1 MGKNTQTR
9 KAGMVLEHGDVLRVP
24 EVARLLN
31 ISQTLVLR
39 LLRSGKLPGFQLGR
53 CWLVPRPAMLAYIS
67 TLASHS
73 QSSEA
78 EVG

>member
-9 KAGMVLEHGDVLRVP
+9 QTSMVLEHGDVLRVS

-53 CWLVPRPAMLAYIS
+53 CWLIPRPALLAYIS
-67 TLASHS
+67 SLATP
-73 QSSEA
+73 SSEVNA
-78 EVG
+78 G